1 MVSPAFTSAIDW
13 VGSSWSEKREWFTS
27 VNEDCSDSE
36 NKSANTKSF
45 KSGAF
50 LL

>member
-1 MVSPAFTSAIDW
+1 
-13 VGSSWSEKREWFTS
+13 